1 MKRLRKRLRKEVG
14 HGGVVPRGWRLAWY
28 EPRRRVGIYYPV
40 PLHWLA
46 RAAVECVYRLRL
58 ALSAPRIERADLLSM
73 QLAHRERQQ
82 LADEYSRGYMAGW
95 RECYQTC
102 VDVIESEISQA
113 QATWDVGTL
122 LTGGTNPRR
131 SN

>member
-28 EPRRRVGIYYPV
+28 EPRRRVGIYYPA
-40 PLHWLA
+40 PLHWMA
-46 RAAVECVYRLRL
+46 RAVVECVYRLRL
-58 ALSAPRIERADLLSM
+58 ALSAPRVERAELISM
-73 QLAHRERQQ
+73 QLAHRERQR

-102 VDVIESEISQA
+102 VDVIEAEISQA
-113 QATWDVGTL
+113 QAAWDVGTL